1 MWNEK
6 FHFLFSYLCNMEE
19 KIRTALMSCPLF
31 AQMDGKEIESV
42 MENVNYK
49 TVEFSKGE
57 IIALAGIP
65 CRYADIVVGGSLICS
80 MASLSGKQIEISR
93 LSRGNMIAP
102 AYLFSQNHAMPV
114 SVKADNKVELL
125 RISKENFKLLTDNN
139 LQIRSNFIRLLS
151 DINVFLT
158 GEIRVLSLY
167 TVREKVA
174 HLLRKL
180 VKEQGSSFIHLD
192 RSRQEIAQSFG
203 IQKFSLLR
211 VLSQLEKEG
220 AIRIAGKDIQIIDLK
235 LIR

>member
-1 MWNEK
+1 
-6 FHFLFSYLCNMEE
+6 MEE

-102 AYLFSQNHAMPV
+102 AYLFSQDHAMPV
-114 SVKADNKVELL
+114 SVETDTKAEIL
-125 RISKENFKLLTDNN
+125 RMSKESFRTLADSNR
-139 LQIRSNFIRLLS
+139 QVRMNFIRLLS
-151 DINVFLT
+151 DLNVFLT
-158 GEIRVLSLY
+158 GKIKILSLY

-174 HLLRKL
+174 YLIRKIAD
-180 VKEQGSSFIHLD
+180 EQDSNLIHLD
-192 RSRQEIAQSFG
+192 RSRQEIAKSFG

-211 VLSQLEKEG
+211 VLSHFEQEG
-220 AIRIAGKDIQIIDLK
+220 AIKIDGKDIQIINSK